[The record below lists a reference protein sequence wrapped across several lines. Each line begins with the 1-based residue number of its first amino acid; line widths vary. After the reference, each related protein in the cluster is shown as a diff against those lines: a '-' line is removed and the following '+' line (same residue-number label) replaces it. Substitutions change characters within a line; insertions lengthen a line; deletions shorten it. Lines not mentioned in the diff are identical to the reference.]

1 MSPDKETGEAEPRA
15 PRRKRVVLAD
25 RRGTREI
32 PRTIMELEE
41 QNSVGE
47 ALVSQLMKVQLRSS
61 LILAGITVVALCGL
75 PVLFRIVPAVTV
87 VTVFGVNLSWLL
99 LGVLPF
105 PFMVLIGYLS
115 TRNAERHEHEFLR
128 MVEK

>member
-1 MSPDKETGEAEPRA
+1 M
-15 PRRKRVVLAD
+15 LAD
-25 RRGTREI
+25 RRGTRDI

-47 ALVSQLMKVQLRSS
+47 ALVSHLMKAQLRSS
-61 LILAGITVVALCGL
+61 LLLAAVTVVALCGL
-75 PVLFRIVPAVTV
+75 PVLFWTVPAVAQA
-87 VTVFGVNLSWLL
+87 TVFGVNASWLV

-115 TRNAERHEHEFLR
+115 TRNAERHEREFLR
-128 MVEK
+128 MVEQ

>member
-1 MSPDKETGEAEPRA
+1 MSASKDTGERA

-25 RRGTREI
+25 RRGTREV

-47 ALVSQLMKVQLRSS
+47 AMVTHLMKAQLRGS
-61 LILAGITVVALCGL
+61 LVLAG
-75 PVLFRIVPAVTV
+75 VTV
-87 VTVFGVNLSWLL
+87 AVFLALPLLFWSLPDFARATVFGIHLPWLI

-105 PFMVLIGYLS
+105 PFMGLIGYLS
-115 TRNAERHEHEFLR
+115 VRWAERHEREFLH
-128 MVEK
+128 MVER

>member
-1 MSPDKETGEAEPRA
+1 MTTGRDSEATDPRV

-32 PRTIMELEE
+32 PRTMMELEE

-47 ALVSQLMKVQLRSS
+47 ALVSHLMKVQLRSS
-61 LILAGITVVALCGL
+61 LLLAGIIAVALCGL
-75 PVLFRIVPAVTV
+75 PVLFWLVPAVAEA
-87 VTVFGVNLSWLL
+87 TVFGVSLPWLL

-115 TRNAERHEHEFLR
+115 TRDAERHEREFLR